1 LAEGGRSCARLL
13 HLVLFVSGS
22 TPRGRQGPEARDFR
36 RAISPQAWLASRAR
50 NALKRPAFIG
60 AIGVGTFITALVSMV
75 VVPRTQRQPAQV
87 VAVAVRPDT
96 LTVAGEAALGRL
108 KLAQAES
115 ALIVARSEVTKAALE
130 AAALAAAN
138 PDTIVPLDSTVR
150 DSLEAR
156 INRIETQLQRA
167 EQAPLL
173 SSYKALADLP
183 ELRNQTRV
191 RALLDTL
198 AEIERERE
206 GFGAV
211 GGVDPVFVAL
221 TSRAS
226 EIGRAIQAIAS
237 ERRNDFVAQLAPP
250 VRAQPVIPVAPA
262 VDTAVHVAARDS
274 IRLAIVGHDQELDR
288 RRQVA
293 KGMDLAEARAREKAT
308 AVAPPLAL
316 LASAFV
322 LSWVIGF
329 AVAFLAELKK
339 PRVSSAS
346 ELERF
351 TGVRVLSTVETPMP
365 SVERGRR
372 KADRAAPPY
381 FDPGAEGYQLAYLG
395 LATDHPSLLMATV
408 TGDDPVIAAVVAC
421 NLAAV
426 AAEEARNTLVV
437 DLEASCSA
445 SAALRSRIQPGV
457 TDIIRGGVTWPD
469 ATTAARI
476 GRDKTVD
483 LVPHGSG
490 ATVST
495 ESLIE
500 RFKQDSLRLAR
511 YYDAIFLLADARDVA
526 QGLTGALPSKEVI
539 YSAQPGITPLR
550 KLRDQLESIRA
561 AGGSVR
567 GIVLWEAE
575 RPLLTT
581 PRDLVKRPPR
591 PEPKERP
598 EVVATS

>member
-1 LAEGGRSCARLL
+1 LAN
-13 HLVLFVSGS
+13 
-22 TPRGRQGPEARDFR
+22 
-36 RAISPQAWLASRAR
+36 RAR

-60 AIGVGTFITALVSMV
+60 AIGVGTFVTALVSMV
-75 VVPRTQRQPAQV
+75 VVPRAQRQPPQAIP
-87 VAVAVRPDT
+87 VAVRPDT
-96 LTVAGEAALGRL
+96 LTIAGDAAVGRV
-108 KLAQAES
+108 KFAQAES
-115 ALIVARSEVTKAALE
+115 ALVAVRAEVAQ
-130 AAALAAAN
+130 AALAAAAEAAAKT
-138 PDTIVPLDSTVR
+138 DTVVPLDPAVR

-156 INRIETQLQRA
+156 IKRLETQLQRA

-183 ELRNQTRV
+183 ELRNETRV

-198 AEIERERE
+198 GEIERERE
-206 GFGAV
+206 GFGAA

-237 ERRNDFVAQLAPP
+237 ERRNAFVAQLAPAAPAEP
-250 VRAQPVIPVAPA
+250 VLAVAPGA
-262 VDTAVHVAARDS
+262 DTAVHVAARDS
-274 IRLAIVGHDQELDR
+274 IRLVILGLDQELAR
-288 RRQVA
+288 RREVA
-293 KGMDLAEARAREKAT
+293 RGMDLAEARAREKAT

-339 PRVSSAS
+339 PRISSAS

-365 SVERGRR
+365 SMERGRR
-372 KADRAAPPY
+372 QADRAAPPY

-437 DLEASCSA
+437 DLESSCSA

-483 LVPHGSG
+483 LVPHGAG
-490 ATVST
+490 APVST
-495 ESLIE
+495 EDLIE
-500 RFKQDSLRLAR
+500 RFKQDSLRLGR
-511 YYDAIFLLADARDVA
+511 YYDAIILLADARDVA
-526 QGLTGALPSKEVI
+526 QGLAGALPSTEVI

-561 AGGSVR
+561 AGGSIR

-575 RPLLTT
+575 RPLLAA

-591 PEPKERP
+591 PEPKQRP